1 MPSCQE
7 EWCSLKQVA
16 HQVVTFA
23 AHSLELILPLK
34 IVKKQSDSQV
44 TIDNTDMC
52 DLVKYMLYFQECIIQ
67 VMLPHHPD

>member
-1 MPSCQE
+1 M
-7 EWCSLKQVA
+7 
-16 HQVVTFA
+16 VTFA

-67 VMLPHHPD
+67 VMLSHHPDCNNIRVSIRMITSR